1 VDIMYGETIKEELM
15 MITKILKTFLALCLM
30 VNGIG
35 LQGQSV
41 ADIIHSYEN
50 INSDESEEDKEK
62 SPWPTFSLSKS
73 NIEIEK
79 LNKILVDV
87 KSSKQTATEE
97 EDLIN
102 LDLLELIIED
112 KLFNLEFKKHEMPL
126 SAEGGF
132 LTGIIYRISGTRIN
146 SPEDGLKFMNKLK
159 ALPAYFDKRI
169 EDLKAGQSRGVSSPK
184 LIAKLCLGMAK
195 EVSESDANDNFF
207 SKAVEGTSI
216 EKKAIAGILTQVIPA
231 YKKLVHYLETE
242 YIPNAPEA
250 IGVSSIN
257 GGKKYYEQRV
267 RYYATE
273 DISPKEVF
281 DIGMSEVQRIRAE
294 MDAIIEDLGFEGS
307 FAEFCEFL
315 RTDPQ
320 FYPKTGKE
328 LLHYAAWITKEME
341 GKLPDYFNKL
351 PMMPLTVKPVPAALA
366 PNYTTGRYSGGS
378 YKNKKAGQYWVNTT
392 SLESRPLYVLPSL
405 SLHEGVPGHHTQI
418 MLAAEL
424 DLPKFRKSQY
434 LSAFGEGWALYCEY
448 LGKEAG
454 MYHTEYEEFGALV
467 YEMWRACRL
476 VVDPGMHY
484 MGWSREKAFNFMK
497 DNTALSLHEVGT
509 EINRYIGWPG
519 QAVSYKLGEIK
530 IRKLRK
536 YAEEELGDKFD
547 IRAFHDKVLEN
558 GSIPMATLDRLV
570 KAWVAEIANR

>member
-1 VDIMYGETIKEELM
+1 MIKTMLRIVFIFFLFIAVSDLSSQTLESIIEAYESVDDL
-15 MITKILKTFLALCLM
+15 
-30 VNGIG
+30 
-35 LQGQSV
+35 
-41 ADIIHSYEN
+41 
-50 INSDESEEDKEK
+50 DKDNEKDK
-62 SPWPTFSLSKS
+62 SPWPIFSESNTMKLHTKLSK
-73 NIEIEK
+73 
-79 LNKILVDV
+79 ILDEVNSIDT
-87 KSSKQTATEE
+87 SIATEQ
-97 EDLIN
+97 DLIN
-102 LDLLELIIED
+102 LDLLKLIIED
-112 KLFNLEFKKHEMPL
+112 RLFKIDWKKHEMPL
-126 SAEGGF
+126 TAEGGF
-132 LTGIIYRISGTRIN
+132 LTGIIYRISGTRLN
-146 SPEDGLKFMNKLK
+146 SEEDGIKYLNKLHTIPEYIDSQI
-159 ALPAYFDKRI
+159 AN
-169 EDLKAGQSRGVSSPK
+169 LKSGQKRGVSSPK
-184 LIAKLCLGMAK
+184 LITNICLGMAK
-195 EVSESDANDNFF
+195 EVSESNANDNFF
-207 SKAVEGTSI
+207 FRAIEGTEI
-216 EKKAIAGILTQVIPA
+216 EAEVIDKISSQVIPA
-231 YKKLVHYLETE
+231 YKKLVDYLENE
-242 YIPNAPEA
+242 YLINAPEE
-250 IGVSSIN
+250 IGVRSIH
-257 GGKKYYEQRV
+257 GGKEFYEQRV
-267 RYYATE
+267 RYFATE
-273 DISPKEVF
+273 DITPQEVF
-281 DIGMSEVQRIRAE
+281 DIGMSEVSRIRME
-294 MDAIIEDLGFEGS
+294 MEEIITKLEFEGS
-307 FAEFCEFL
+307 FADFCEFL

-378 YKNKKAGQYWVNTT
+378 YENKKAGQYWVNTT

-484 MGWSREKAFNFMK
+484 LGWSREKAFDFMK

-519 QAVSYKLGEIK
+519 QAVSYKLGELK

-536 YAEEELGDKFD
+536 YAEETLGDKFD

-558 GSIPMATLDRLV
+558 GSIPMATLDRIV
-570 KAWVAEIANR
+570 KNWVADLKAK

>member
-1 VDIMYGETIKEELM
+1 MIRKMLKLLCSACFLLCGIMLH
-15 MITKILKTFLALCLM
+15 
-30 VNGIG
+30 
-35 LQGQSV
+35 GQSV
-41 ADIIHSYEN
+41 ADIIDSYEN
-50 INSDESEEDKEK
+50 INSNEKGDGDVENKENK
-62 SPWPTFSLSKS
+62 SPWPTFDESKLKVESDKLSK
-73 NIEIEK
+73 
-79 LNKILVDV
+79 ILIDV
-87 KSSKQTATEE
+87 KSTRQLSNDED
-97 EDLIN
+97 DLIN

-112 KLFNLEFKKHEMPL
+112 RIFNLEFKKHEMPL

-132 LTGIIYRISGTRIN
+132 LTGIIYNISGTRIN
-146 SPEDGLKFMNKLK
+146 SEEDGLKYLNKLK
-159 ALPAYFDKRI
+159 ALPAYFDERI
-169 EDLKAGQSRGVSSPK
+169 ENLKAGQIRGVSSPK
-184 LIAKLCLGMAK
+184 LIANICLGMAK
-195 EVSESDANDNFF
+195 EISESEADDNFF
-207 SKAVEGTSI
+207 SKAVEGSSI
-216 EKKAIAGILTQVIPA
+216 EKKAIAGILTQVIPS
-231 YKKLVHYLETE
+231 YKKLVNYLETD
-242 YIPNAPEA
+242 YIPNAPDA
-250 IGVSSIN
+250 IGVSAIN
-257 GGKKYYEQRV
+257 GGKEYYKQRV

-273 DISPKEVF
+273 DISPQEVF
-281 DIGMSEVQRIRAE
+281 DIGMNEVNRIKEE
-294 MDAIIEDLGFEGS
+294 MEGIISGLEFEGS
-307 FAEFCEFL
+307 FADFCEFL

-320 FYPKTGKE
+320 FYPKTGRE

-351 PMMPLTVKPVPAALA
+351 PRMPLTVKPVPAALA
-366 PNYTTGRYSGGS
+366 ANYTTGRYSGGS

-434 LSAFGEGWALYCEY
+434 LSAFGEGWALYCEF

-484 MGWSREKAFNFMK
+484 LGWSREKAFNFMK
-497 DNTALSLHEVGT
+497 DNTALSIHEVGT

-519 QAVSYKLGEIK
+519 QAVSYKLGELK

-536 YAEEELGDKFD
+536 FAEEKLGDKFD

-558 GSIPMATLDRLV
+558 GSIPMATLDRIV
-570 KAWVAEIANR
+570 KAWVKEVLLR

>member
-1 VDIMYGETIKEELM
+1 MF
-15 MITKILKTFLALCLM
+15 KILFVFCLLCS
-30 VNGIG
+30 GIG

-41 ADIIHSYEN
+41 ADIIDSYEN
-50 INSDESEEDKEK
+50 INSDETEEDEEK

-73 NIEIEK
+73 KIEIEK
-79 LNKILVDV
+79 LNKILIDV
-87 KSSKQTATEE
+87 KSSKQTSTEE

-112 KLFNLEFKKHEMPL
+112 KIFNLEFKKHEMPL

-146 SPEDGLKFMNKLK
+146 SPEDGLKFLNKLK
-159 ALPAYFDKRI
+159 ALPAYFDERI
-169 EDLKAGQSRGVSSPK
+169 ANLKAGQSRGVSSPK
-184 LIAKLCLGMAK
+184 LIANLCLGMAQ
-195 EVSESDANDNFF
+195 EVSESDANGNFF
-207 SKAVEGTSI
+207 AKAVEGTSI

-242 YIPNAPEA
+242 YIPNAPQA
-250 IGVSSIN
+250 IGVSSIK
-257 GGKKYYEQRV
+257 GGKEYYEQRV

-273 DISPKEVF
+273 DISPQEVF
-281 DIGMSEVQRIRAE
+281 DIGMSEVQRIRTE
-294 MDAIIEDLGFEGS
+294 MDVIIDELGFEGS
-307 FAEFCEFL
+307 FADFCEFL
-315 RTDPQ
+315 RTDSQ

-519 QAVSYKLGEIK
+519 QAVSYKLGELK

-558 GSIPMATLDRLV
+558 GSIPMATLDRIV
-570 KAWVAEIANR
+570 KAWVKDEIQG

>member
-1 VDIMYGETIKEELM
+1 MLKLIYISCFLFCG
-15 MITKILKTFLALCLM
+15 ILLH
-30 VNGIG
+30 
-35 LQGQSV
+35 GQSV
-41 ADIIHSYEN
+41 IDIIDSYEN
-50 INSDESEEDKEK
+50 IGSDEIDDTVEE
-62 SPWPTFSLSKS
+62 SPWPIFNPSKLMKERGELSKILS
-73 NIEIEK
+73 N
-79 LNKILVDV
+79 V
-87 KSSKQTATEE
+87 KSSKQSATDEG
-97 EDLIN
+97 DLIN

-112 KLFNLEFKKHEMPL
+112 RIFNIDFRKYEMPL

-132 LTGIIYRISGTRIN
+132 LTGIIYDIGGTRIN
-146 SPEDGLKFMNKLK
+146 SSEDGLKYLKKLK
-159 ALPAYFDKRI
+159 AFPAYFDTRI
-169 EDLKAGQSRGVSSPK
+169 EHLKRGQKRGVSSPK
-184 LIAKLCLGMAK
+184 IIAKICLGMAK
-195 EVSESDANDNFF
+195 EVSESDANNNFF
-207 SKAVEGTSI
+207 SKAIEGTSI
-216 EKKAIAGILTQVIPA
+216 EKKAIAGILTQVIPS
-231 YKKLVHYLETE
+231 YEKLVHYLETE

-257 GGKKYYEQRV
+257 GGKAYYEQRI
-267 RYYATE
+267 RFYATE
-273 DISPKEVF
+273 NISPKEVF
-281 DIGMSEVQRIRAE
+281 NIGMSEVKRIRAE
-294 MDAIIEDLGFEGS
+294 MDEIISKLEFEGS
-307 FAEFCEFL
+307 FDDFCEFL

-351 PMMPLTVKPVPAALA
+351 PRMPLTVKPVPAALA
-366 PNYTTGRYSGGS
+366 LNYTTGRYSGGS

-392 SLESRPLYVLPSL
+392 KLESRPLYVLPSL

-484 MGWSREKAFNFMK
+484 MDWSREKAFNFMK
-497 DNTALSLHEVGT
+497 DNTALSIHEVGT

-519 QAVSYKLGEIK
+519 QAVSYKLGELK

-536 YAEEELGDKFD
+536 YAETSLGDKFD

-558 GSIPMATLDRLV
+558 GSVPMATLDRIV
-570 KAWVAEIANR
+570 KLWVKNTIQG

>member
-1 VDIMYGETIKEELM
+1 ML
-15 MITKILKTFLALCLM
+15 KILFVFCLLCS
-30 VNGIG
+30 GIG

-41 ADIIHSYEN
+41 ADIIDSYEN
-50 INSDESEEDKEK
+50 INSDETEEDEEK

-73 NIEIEK
+73 KIEIEK
-79 LNKILVDV
+79 LNKILIDV

-97 EDLIN
+97 NDLIN

-112 KLFNLEFKKHEMPL
+112 KIFNLEFKKHEMPL

-146 SPEDGLKFMNKLK
+146 SPEDGLKYLNKLK
-159 ALPAYFDKRI
+159 ALPAYFDERI
-169 EDLKAGQSRGVSSPK
+169 ENLKAGQSRGVSSPK
-184 LIAKLCLGMAK
+184 LIANLCLVMAK
-195 EVSESDANDNFF
+195 EVSESEANDNFF
-207 SKAVEGTSI
+207 AKAVEGTTI

-231 YKKLVHYLETE
+231 YKKLVYYLETE
-242 YIPNAPEA
+242 YIPNAPQA

-257 GGKKYYEQRV
+257 GGKEYYEQRV

-273 DISPKEVF
+273 DISPQEVF
-281 DIGMSEVQRIRAE
+281 DIGMSEVQRIRTE
-294 MDAIIEDLGFEGS
+294 MDVIIDELEYEGS
-307 FAEFCEFL
+307 FADFCEFL

-351 PMMPLTVKPVPAALA
+351 PLMPLTVKPVPAALA
-366 PNYTTGRYSGGS
+366 PNYTTGRYSSGS

-484 MGWSREKAFNFMK
+484 MGWSREKAFDFMK

-519 QAVSYKLGEIK
+519 QAVSYKLGELK

-536 YAEEELGDKFD
+536 YAEKTLGDKFD

-558 GSIPMATLDRLV
+558 GSIPMATLNRIV
-570 KAWVAEIANR
+570 KAWVGKVLMG

>member
-1 VDIMYGETIKEELM
+1 MTIKKMLKL
-15 MITKILKTFLALCLM
+15 IYISCFLFCGILLH
-30 VNGIG
+30 
-35 LQGQSV
+35 GQSV
-41 ADIIHSYEN
+41 IDIIDSYEN
-50 INSDESEEDKEK
+50 IGSDKIDDTVEE
-62 SPWPTFSLSKS
+62 SPWPIFNPSKLMKERGELSKILS
-73 NIEIEK
+73 N
-79 LNKILVDV
+79 V
-87 KSSKQTATEE
+87 KSSKQSATDEG
-97 EDLIN
+97 DLIN

-112 KLFNLEFKKHEMPL
+112 RIFNIDFRKYEMPL

-132 LTGIIYRISGTRIN
+132 LTGIIYDIGGTRIN
-146 SPEDGLKFMNKLK
+146 SSEDGLKYLKKLK
-159 ALPAYFDKRI
+159 AFPAYFDTRI
-169 EDLKAGQSRGVSSPK
+169 EHLKRGQKRGVSSPK
-184 LIAKLCLGMAK
+184 IIAKICLGMAK
-195 EVSESDANDNFF
+195 EVSESDANNNFF
-207 SKAVEGTSI
+207 SKAIEGTSI
-216 EKKAIAGILTQVIPA
+216 EKKAIAGILTQVIPS
-231 YKKLVHYLETE
+231 YEKLVHYLETE

-257 GGKKYYEQRV
+257 GGKAYYEQRI
-267 RYYATE
+267 RFYATE
-273 DISPKEVF
+273 NISPKEVF
-281 DIGMSEVQRIRAE
+281 NIGMSEVKRIRAE
-294 MDAIIEDLGFEGS
+294 MDEIISKLEFEGS
-307 FAEFCEFL
+307 FDDFCEFL

-351 PMMPLTVKPVPAALA
+351 PRMPLTVKPVPAALA
-366 PNYTTGRYSGGS
+366 LNYTTGRYSGGS

-392 SLESRPLYVLPSL
+392 KLESRPLYVLPSL

-484 MGWSREKAFNFMK
+484 MDWSREKAFNFMK
-497 DNTALSLHEVGT
+497 DNTALSIHEVGT

-519 QAVSYKLGEIK
+519 QAVSYKLGELK

-536 YAEEELGDKFD
+536 YAETSLGDKFD

-558 GSIPMATLDRLV
+558 GSVPMATLDRIV
-570 KAWVAEIANR
+570 KLWVKNTIQG

>member
-1 VDIMYGETIKEELM
+1 MLKLIYISCFLFCG
-15 MITKILKTFLALCLM
+15 ILLH
-30 VNGIG
+30 
-35 LQGQSV
+35 GQSV
-41 ADIIHSYEN
+41 IDIIDSYEN
-50 INSDESEEDKEK
+50 IGSDKIDDTVEE
-62 SPWPTFSLSKS
+62 SPWPIFNPSKLMKERGELSKILS
-73 NIEIEK
+73 N
-79 LNKILVDV
+79 V
-87 KSSKQTATEE
+87 KSSKQSATDEG
-97 EDLIN
+97 DLIN

-112 KLFNLEFKKHEMPL
+112 RIFNIDFRKYEMPL

-132 LTGIIYRISGTRIN
+132 LTGIIYDIGGTRIN
-146 SPEDGLKFMNKLK
+146 SSEDGLKYLKKLK
-159 ALPAYFDKRI
+159 AFPAYFDTRI
-169 EDLKAGQSRGVSSPK
+169 EHLKRGQKRGVSSPK
-184 LIAKLCLGMAK
+184 IIAKICLGMAK
-195 EVSESDANDNFF
+195 EVSESDANNNFF
-207 SKAVEGTSI
+207 SKAIEGTSI
-216 EKKAIAGILTQVIPA
+216 EKKAIAGILTQVIPS
-231 YKKLVHYLETE
+231 YEKLVHYLETE

-257 GGKKYYEQRV
+257 GGKAYYEQRI
-267 RYYATE
+267 RFYATE
-273 DISPKEVF
+273 NISPKEVF
-281 DIGMSEVQRIRAE
+281 NIGMSEVKRIRAE
-294 MDAIIEDLGFEGS
+294 MDEIISKLEFEGS
-307 FAEFCEFL
+307 FDDFCEFL

-351 PMMPLTVKPVPAALA
+351 PRMPLTVKPVPAALA
-366 PNYTTGRYSGGS
+366 LNYTTGRYSGGS

-392 SLESRPLYVLPSL
+392 KLESRPLYVLPSL

-484 MGWSREKAFNFMK
+484 MDWSREKAFNFMK
-497 DNTALSLHEVGT
+497 DNTALSIHEVGT

-519 QAVSYKLGEIK
+519 QAVSYKLGELK

-536 YAEEELGDKFD
+536 YAETSLGDKFD

-558 GSIPMATLDRLV
+558 GSVPMATLDRIV
-570 KAWVAEIANR
+570 KLWVKNTIQG